1 MVTCSDDRTLKIWDT
16 SADLSQPKT
25 GEGHESWRHLSTLT
39 GYHDRTIFSAHW
51 SSEDIIAS
59 GAGDDAIC
67 LFAEEKSSMVILPP
81 HICFFHD
88 FSPYVL
94 CLAGLIKFVFTKIH
108 HSSHNLFKLSW

>member
-1 MVTCSDDRTLKIWDT
+1 MR
-16 SADLSQPKT
+16 LSNLT
-25 GEGHESWRHLSTLT
+25 YYFHSVVVASNDFVLILVELYLILFFGISLFLSH
-39 GYHDRTIFSAHW
+39 G
-51 SSEDIIAS
+51 SEDIIAS

-67 LFAEEKSSMVILPP
+67 LFAEEKSSMVILPS

>member
-1 MVTCSDDRTLKIWDT
+1 MIVAFASHDFVLILVELYLILFFGI
-16 SADLSQPKT
+16 SLFLSH
-25 GEGHESWRHLSTLT
+25 G
-39 GYHDRTIFSAHW
+39 
-51 SSEDIIAS
+51 SEDIIAS

-67 LFAEEKSSMVILPP
+67 LFAEEKSSMVILPS

-88 FSPYVL
+88 FSPYVQ